1 MVNQWPVGFGSG
13 SGSGSGNTLSSEV
26 CTSDEHAVEPI
37 PSKEPSTEAIGLAR
51 LLNERI
57 VGNNPRARIRDKQER
72 QWAVEADR
80 MISLDNRTAAEIRE
94 VIEFSQSDTF
104 WLTNVLSMGAVRK
117 KFDTLWLKR
126 NGAAKP
132 APVPMRPKRRFELT
146 AGGRRAYETYGVNV

>member
-1 MVNQWPVGFGSG
+1 M
-13 SGSGSGNTLSSEV
+13 
-26 CTSDEHAVEPI
+26 
-37 PSKEPSTEAIGLAR
+37 
-51 LLNERI
+51 
-57 VGNNPRARIRDKQER
+57 
-72 QWAVEADR
+72 AVEADR